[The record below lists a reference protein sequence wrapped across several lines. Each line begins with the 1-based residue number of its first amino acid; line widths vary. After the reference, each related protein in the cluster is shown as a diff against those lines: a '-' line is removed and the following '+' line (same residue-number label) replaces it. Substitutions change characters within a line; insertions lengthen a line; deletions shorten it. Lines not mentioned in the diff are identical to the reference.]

1 MWQKKQLELLR
12 EEIEAILCLV
22 PEGSE
27 LKTLLR
33 EPLAEPRRG
42 LAVEKSTSTLW
53 PLLPLLTCEA
63 VSGQFES
70 ALPIAASIQLF
81 MAAGDV
87 FDDIEDADSAGSM
100 AEHYGNSLSCNA
112 ATTLLI
118 LAEKAISR
126 LKYRGVTD
134 KTIVAVME
142 AINSFYITACAG
154 QHLDLSHLSNFDIS
168 EDQYLQIA
176 GMKSA
181 TQIQCACYTGALAAG
196 ADSKT
201 IDAFS
206 LFGYNL
212 GMAAQIANDILGL
225 TQEKDILKRKIT
237 LPVIYAQAQTEG
249 IDRQLI
255 EQNYRHT
262 NDEDQDII
270 PIKDLFF
277 RTGAVYYCV
286 VKMELYKQMARQ
298 ALKQAEVSGAAAERL
313 KLFLDIDS

>member
-1 MWQKKQLELLR
+1 MWQENQLGLLR
-12 EEIEAILCLV
+12 EEIEAILALL

-33 EPLAEPRRG
+33 EPLAEYRRG
-42 LAVEKSTSTLW
+42 LAVEKGTSTLW

-63 VSGQFES
+63 VCGQFEY
-70 ALPIAASIQLF
+70 ALPVAASIQLF

-87 FDDIEDADSAGSM
+87 FDDIEDADSPGSVAGR
-100 AEHYGNSLSCNA
+100 YGNPLAYNA

-118 LAEKAISR
+118 LAEQAISR
-126 LKYRGVTD
+126 LKYRGVND
-134 KTIVAVME
+134 RTIAAVME
-142 AINSFYITACAG
+142 AINSFYITTCTG
-154 QHLDLSHLSNFDIS
+154 QHLDLSHVSDFDIS

-196 ADSKT
+196 AGSKT
-201 IDAFS
+201 IDAFA

-212 GMAAQIANDILGL
+212 GMAAQIANDILGV
-225 TQEKDILKRKIT
+225 TQEKDIAKRKIT
-237 LPVIYAQAQTEG
+237 IPVIYARAQSEG

-255 EQNYRHT
+255 EQNYRHKN
-262 NDEDQDII
+262 NDNPDII

-286 VKMELYKQMARQ
+286 VKMELYKQMAFE
-298 ALKQAEVSGAAAERL
+298 ALKQAEVCGAATGRL
-313 KLFLDIDS
+313 KLFLDINS